1 MSRGLFPRWRVPMLA
16 VAENFFNVFREVW
29 IKDRGLAGFF
39 FVRFCQ
45 RNALRDAAAHR
56 LGGVKD
62 RHGPRAIFDD
72 DLRARPHS
80 LHQRSKVARRFR
92 LRDVDHILSHE
103 MIIDRS
109 STLGFWQDLRLQKL
123 NSYLRG

>member
-1 MSRGLFPRWRVPMLA
+1 
-16 VAENFFNVFREVW
+16 VAENFFNVFREVCVE
-29 IKDRGLAGFF
+29 DRGLAGFF

-62 RHGPRAIFDD
+62 SYSPLATFDD
-72 DLRARPHS
+72 DLLPRSHAC
-80 LHQRSKVARRFR
+80 HQRSKVARRFR
-92 LRDVDHILSHE
+92 LRDVDHILIHE
-103 MIIDRS
+103 TIIHRS